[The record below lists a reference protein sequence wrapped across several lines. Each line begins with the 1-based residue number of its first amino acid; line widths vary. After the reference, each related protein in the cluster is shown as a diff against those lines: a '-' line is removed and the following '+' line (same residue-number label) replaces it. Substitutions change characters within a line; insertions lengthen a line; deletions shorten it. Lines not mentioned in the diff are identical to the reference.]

1 MHLIINE
8 IPLVRLPSPVVC
20 NESSGQGDDAFS
32 QHHATRQS
40 WSRLRCLLAT
50 QLEAAEQTVS

>member
-8 IPLVRLPSPVVC
+8 IPLVRLPSPVIVC

-32 QHHATRQS
+32 LNTMPPG
-40 WSRLRCLLAT
+40 SRGLGFDACHTVRGGR
-50 QLEAAEQTVS
+50 TVS